1 MSNLYAE
8 LTRITRDVY
17 FGKYYE
23 PVKRNKDGMRWI
35 RHRFPIKGG
44 ISWIAVDAIE
54 GRERMER
61 ILHRMTGT
69 AK

>member
-1 MSNLYAE
+1 MAERGLYFA
-8 LTRITRDVY
+8 LTRMMRDMR

-44 ISWIAVDAIE
+44 ISQMDVDAIIGE
-54 GRERMER
+54 ERLKR
-61 ILHRMTGT
+61 FKIIRND
-69 AK
+69 